1 MTLFV
6 ILIDMC
12 ILANI
17 GFFAYNLAWT
27 ISLRNALVNDDESII
42 QHPSPVLELT
52 LMLAPVSFL
61 MIAVIAN
68 MNMWI
73 RFLFKIDVMAGSLSL
88 KQVQEREGKRIKSC
102 IRLLDA
108 VSVVVI
114 LVVASYTLAV
124 VIDHERYIPS
134 KSDDS
139 GDDD

>member
-134 KSDDS
+134 ESDDS